1 MSDSLARALAAPAP
15 AAQPMGNQDMLARIL
30 MGNPDPGLPQY
41 PGMEQA
47 APLAPT
53 MRTGL
58 NNDMWRSA
66 RIAEALR
73 NDVNELFAARDPS
86 RNYGTILPISSD
98 PNAEGSTRFDLK
110 GGLTGDLLAM
120 LGAGGR
126 AMRGEEY
133 NPMDI
138 TTGMMTAAAPSLAS
152 RSSGVL
158 HSAGGSAR
166 DGIKR
171 LSNEI
176 SQEVPPMVGREGG
189 VTAET
194 IRRFFEDRNI
204 PYQVQHSRSW
214 SESAGPSASQYFKVA
229 TPDEIQTV
237 RLSDHFYPSSA
248 VVDLRYGEPLA
259 TAEQQLADLLRL
271 QSSPQADAVRIA
283 AQEKAT
289 KFIEERAA
297 WERANERMI
306 NENRILANTPLADR
320 YRVQQELKAQRE
332 AEKKAARDARRA
344 ARRENS
350 SGETE

>member
-1 MSDSLARALAAPAP
+1 MSENLARALAAPSP
-15 AAQPMGNQDMLARIL
+15 AAQPMGQQDMLARIL
-30 MGNPDPGLPQY
+30 MGNPDPGAPMY

-73 NDVNELFAARDPS
+73 NDVNELFAARDSS

-98 PNAEGSTRFDLK
+98 PNTEGSTRFDLK
-110 GGLTGDLLAM
+110 GGLTGDLLVM

-133 NPMDI
+133 NPLDI

-166 DGIKR
+166 DGIR
-171 LSNEI
+171 SLNNEI

-189 VTAET
+189 VTTET

-204 PYQVQHSRSW
+204 PYRAEYSKSMP
-214 SESAGPSASQYFKVA
+214 ENFGPSASQYFKVA

-248 VVDLRYGEPLA
+248 AVDLRYGQPLA
-259 TAEQQLADLLRL
+259 SAEQQLADLLL
-271 QSSPQADAVRIA
+271 LKASPQAEAVKRA
-283 AQEKAT
+283 AA
-289 KFIEERAA
+289 ERAA
-297 WERANERMI
+297 AEAAEAQKMAPVYER
-306 NENRILANTPLADR
+306 NTQSMREQGARVAEMNDR
-320 YRVQQELKAQRE
+320 WQKMMRE
-332 AEKKAARDARRA
+332 KEEKRA
-344 ARRENS
+344 ARLARRLAP
-350 SGETE
+350 

>member
-1 MSDSLARALAAPAP
+1 MNDQLARALAAPP
-15 AAQPMGNQDMLARIL
+15 AAQPMGNQDMLARVL
-30 MGNPDPGLPQY
+30 MGNPDPSVERY
-41 PGMEQA
+41 PVMEQA
-47 APLAPT
+47 GQLVPT

-58 NNDMWRSA
+58 NDDMWRSA

-98 PNAEGSTRFDLK
+98 PNTEGNTRFDLK

-158 HSAGGSAR
+158 HSAGGRAR
-166 DGIKR
+166 DGVSR
-171 LSNEI
+171 LSNQTLE
-176 SQEVPPMVGREGG
+176 EVPEMVGREGG

-194 IRRFFEDRNI
+194 VRRFFEDRNI
-204 PYQVQHSRSW
+204 PYRLQHSGSM
-214 SESAGPSASQYFKVA
+214 SENAGPSMSQYFRVA

-248 VVDLRYGEPLA
+248 AVDLRYGQPVA
-259 TAEQQLADLLRL
+259 SAEQQLADLLKL
-271 QSSPQADAVRIA
+271 KTSPQADA
-283 AQEKAT
+283 
-289 KFIEERAA
+289 
-297 WERANERMI
+297 ERMAI
-306 NENRILANTPLADR
+306 EQARAKFAAEQAQFEAANARMIRENEIIANTPLSER
-320 YRVQQELKAQRE
+320 YKVQQELKAQRE

-344 ARRENS
+344 ARRENP
-350 SGETE
+350 SGEPPQ